1 MEAISMNVASAV
13 NPAAPQQMQGM
24 PSGVNGDF
32 LQQLI
37 CAMQIGNADA
47 FLEILG
53 ANINMDEKMFDGMMK
68 NNSEAMQMMM
78 AQLMGIISNINYVD
92 VENNQEP
99 LNTVETNFQEL
110 NLNNLFDKTVAQPK
124 EQSQEQKVEQ
134 KPFMEILSVE
144 TNVKTNKE
152 QKTDE
157 NIIKSFDQ
165 NIEQAKRIMGE
176 TKIKAVS
183 QSDLAELGGFAQ
195 EAPVINTSS
204 ITVKDNLSEISPKII
219 MEQIENGIKEGIK
232 LKNDNIVIKLHPE
245 GLGQVTVK
253 MTDVNGKI
261 SLDIITASQYAH
273 NALNSEIESLKESLR
288 QYNAEVNS
296 LVTANGF
303 NFAQENGQNNQGGN
317 QQPNHNRNVEYYDD
331 VAYTNDMTA
340 MEEYVRALS
349 EALTRYV

>member
-13 NPAAPQQMQGM
+13 NMAASQKMQGM
-24 PSGVNGDF
+24 SSGGNSDF
-32 LQQLI
+32 LQQLTG
-37 CAMQIGNADA
+37 AMQTGNTDS
-47 FLEILG
+47 FLKILT
-53 ANINMDEKMFDGMMK
+53 ANINMDKKMLDDIMK

-92 VENNQEP
+92 VENNQEL
-99 LNTVETNFQEL
+99 LNTVETNFKALDL
-110 NLNNLFDKTVAQPK
+110 NKLFDKTVVQPE
-124 EQSQEQKVEQ
+124 EQSQEPKVEQ
-134 KPFMEILSVE
+134 KPFMEVLSVE
-144 TNVKTNKE
+144 TNKE
-152 QKTDE
+152 KKTDE

-195 EAPVINTSS
+195 GVSVMNTS
-204 ITVKDNLSEISPKII
+204 TVTMQDLSEISPKII

-232 LKNDNIVIKLHPE
+232 LKHDNIVIKLHPE

-296 LVTANGF
+296 LVAANGF
-303 NFAQENGQNNQGGN
+303 NFAQENGQNNQGGS
-317 QQPNHNRNVEYYDD
+317 QQQNHNRNVEYYED
-331 VAYTNDMTA
+331 VAYTNDMTT

-349 EALTRYV
+349 KALTRYI